1 MVEAFQS
8 GSLPWWEVKSFH
20 PAKRNTRVSI
30 SYAVPR
36 SIPRASRGSAPGAF
50 CAATVEALGSQTF
63 YLYSSVEKSFLF
75 RSQHLP
81 SVSQAQSL
89 KFTIRWL
96 GELVVQLE
104 RPTECTSILG
114 FFPHFLPSPSLHP
127 RTTGS
132 NSGWLYPPPI
142 KSQCVDPSSSSNPN
156 VWFYLPVRIN
166 RVLTLSTDGLKEIF
180 HAIELKLTKNT
191 SRGKILKM
199 DVF

>member
-1 MVEAFQS
+1 MGSEKFPPSKEKYS
-8 GSLPWWEVKSFH
+8 GQYFLCCATQH
-20 PAKRNTRVSI
+20 PE
-30 SYAVPR
+30 
-36 SIPRASRGSAPGAF
+36 ASRGSAPGAF

-142 KSQCVDPSSSSNPN
+142 KSQSVDASSCYRDSSSNPN